1 MRRDPLHCQAGRVM
15 EGQEVKTTSAVRET
29 VAPDHLFAQR
39 ACYPVQKPPSQEGM
53 GLPPHAPVRVR
64 REGGKRLDSGTPFTP
79 EEVALLW
86 GVGAQ

>member
-15 EGQEVKTTSAVRET
+15 EGQEVKTTSARV
-29 VAPDHLFAQR
+29 
-39 ACYPVQKPPSQEGM
+39 CYPVQKPPSQEGM